1 MPSLL
6 GSKPQGGPVQL
17 SRACLAPAAS
27 PAYYRALVQRLRSSS
42 SQAEAAAKL
51 AALVSGSGDGRHP
64 SPDPSVTSP
73 RLSSIAK

>member
-1 MPSLL
+1 MQLSPPTTAPASLL
-6 GSKPQGGPVQL
+6 Q
-17 SRACLAPAAS
+17 AMAAS

-64 SPDPSVTSP
+64 SPDPSATSP
-73 RLSSIAK
+73 RLSSISK